1 MLKLSTVAMT
11 GWLRLS
17 HCRALDLD
25 IAWMGLDGR
34 SAVHRV
40 SGICPKQPWTSVVGM
55 LPPLCHEDFM
65 RHIYD
70 NVDAFL
76 QASCGNWYAIAR
88 TKSKHL
94 KVFFSSCFFRPLF
107 LALKSNFF
115 PASLK
120 YFHLWIFGTEKKTAT
135 VALVAHFLQLCNDP
149 LKNNEKIEV
158 AMLAIYERFDALEA
172 LKSGSSG
179 MTLDGI
185 FEVLDFLLRIQK
197 GILAMDLD
205 TSIDSWCFAVLN
217 GVFWETQF

>member
-120 YFHLWIFGTEKKTAT
+120 YFHLWIFGTEKKTASP
-135 VALVAHFLQLCNDP
+135 CSP
-149 LKNNEKIEV
+149 LPSAVQWSIEV

-179 MTLDGI
+179 MTGRMDISDISRKKLAHLRESSRSWI
-185 FEVLDFLLRIQK
+185 F
-197 GILAMDLD
+197 
-205 TSIDSWCFAVLN
+205 C
-217 GVFWETQF
+217 WEYKKES